1 VNVPTAAVA
10 LLAGRFLLTESRD
23 PRPGRFDP
31 IGAIG
36 SMAGV
41 GLLIWTIIEA
51 PGNGWGSA
59 VTIGGL
65 AGALALLAAFVL
77 WEIHRKDPLFDV
89 TLFANPRFSAASG
102 AIAAAFFGLFGFIFL
117 ITQYF
122 QIVRGYGVLEA
133 GVATLPFAVVTGAL
147 SPVSIVVMKRF
158 GSTAVIAGG
167 LALMSAGFV
176 LAAGSSVDSAYWGR
190 IVASMAL
197 MAAGLAFTAGPATE
211 AIMGALPAGRAGAG
225 SAVNDTTREIGGTL
239 GVAIVGSV
247 MSSIYG
253 SHIIDTLSGTGLPA
267 DTVQAASQSVTA
279 GFAVAG
285 QAPPAQAADIL
296 DGTQQAFM
304 SGLNAGSLVA
314 AIATGVAAVAVL
326 AFLPARH
333 RDPVG

>member
-1 VNVPTAAVA
+1 
-10 LLAGRFLLTESRD
+10 
-23 PRPGRFDP
+23 
-31 IGAIG
+31 
-36 SMAGV
+36 
-41 GLLIWTIIEA
+41 
-51 PGNGWGSA
+51 
-59 VTIGGL
+59 
-65 AGALALLAAFVL
+65 
-77 WEIHRKDPLFDV
+77 
-89 TLFANPRFSAASG
+89 
-102 AIAAAFFGLFGFIFL
+102 
-117 ITQYF
+117 
-122 QIVRGYGVLEA
+122 
-133 GVATLPFAVVTGAL
+133 
-147 SPVSIVVMKRF
+147 
-158 GSTAVIAGG
+158 
-167 LALMSAGFV
+167 
-176 LAAGSSVDSAYWGR
+176 VDSAYWGR

-285 QAPPAQAADIL
+285 QAPPAQAAAIL